1 MKTNY
6 TLIKTL
12 VLALLFTYNSWSQTI
27 ITQWNFNGTSDT
39 TVPGGAISPTASIG
53 SGTAELVGGTTAVFA
68 AGYTASTG
76 LGSTDPIKTSPPN
89 YAWALTN
96 FPTTGTESKK
106 RGAQFNVST
115 VGYRGIVFTYDHRH
129 SESSSNTY
137 MVQYTADRTAVSPIW
152 NDAQLF
158 TFPPGIKGTTGGDTW
173 RNLRTVDVSSVASLN
188 NNPNIAFRVVSA
200 FDPSKGDYNSSS
212 QFPIVYLPTGTAR
225 LDMVT
230 ITGIVNLGTNQFESA
245 KNNFKM
251 FPNPSNKEVVQFNEA
266 QDVSVFDIL
275 GKLILKAKNTTTID
289 TKSFRSGVYLVKTK
303 TGITRKLV
311 VR

>member
-6 TLIKTL
+6 TLLSTL

-27 ITQWNFNGTSDT
+27 ITQWNFNGASDT

-53 SGTAELVGGTTAVFA
+53 SGTAILIGGTTAVFA
-68 AGYTASTG
+68 AGFTSSTG
-76 LGSTDPIKTSPPN
+76 LGSSDPIKTAPPN
-89 YAWALTN
+89 FGWALTN
-96 FPTTGTESKK
+96 FPTPGTESKK

-115 VGYRGIVFTYDHRH
+115 VGYKGIVFTYDHRH

-137 MVQYTADRTAVSPIW
+137 MVQYTTDRTAVSPIW
-152 NDAQLF
+152 IDAQLF
-158 TFPPGIKGTTGGDTW
+158 TFPPGLKGTTGGDTW
-173 RNLRTVDVSSVASLN
+173 RNLRTVDVSAITSLD
-188 NNPNIAFRVVSA
+188 NNPNVAFRVVSA
-200 FDPSKGDYNSSS
+200 FDPSKGDFNSSS
-212 QFPIVYLPTGTAR
+212 QSPIVYLPTGTAR

-230 ITGIVNLGTNQFESA
+230 ITGTVNLGTNQFDTA

-266 QDVSVFDIL
+266 QDVSVFDVL

-289 TKSFRSGVYLVKTK
+289 TKSFRSGVYVVKTK
-303 TGITRKLV
+303 TGITRKLI